1 MNKLVVCVALFLA
14 ACSGSGF
21 GDAARKD
28 IVATVGKAQDPLAA
42 CYKTRLAAN
51 RKLKGTI
58 HVHVVAEAKT
68 GKFTQVKIK
77 HDEIGDP
84 DLADCVVTEL
94 EKLALA
100 EPARSNVEF
109 DYPLAFS
116 PTN

>member
-1 MNKLVVCVALFLA
+1 MTRLLVLALLA
-14 ACSGSGF
+14 GCSGSGF

-28 IVATVGKAQDPLAA
+28 IVATVGKSEDPLAA
-42 CYKTRLAAN
+42 CYKERLKAN

-68 GKFTQVKIK
+68 GKFTQVTIR
-77 HDEIGDP
+77 HDELGDP
-84 DLADCVVTEL
+84 DLADCVVDEL
-94 EKLALA
+94 SKLALA
-100 EPARSNVEF
+100 EPAKSNIEF

>member
-1 MNKLVVCVALFLA
+1 MNKLLPFVLLA
-14 ACSGSGF
+14 ACSGSGM

-28 IVATVGKAQDPLAA
+28 IVATVGKSQDPLQA
-42 CYKTRLAAN
+42 CYATRLKAN

-58 HVHVVAEAKT
+58 HVHIVAEAKT
-68 GKFTQVKIK
+68 GKFTQVKIR

-84 DLADCVVTEL
+84 DLADCVVAEL

-100 EPARSNVEF
+100 EPAKTNVEF